1 MGSGSH
7 GEPMGWSYGVRDA
20 TGGGWGRG
28 ATCRVPRDP
37 PGHGPPPRSDATSCP
52 YLRPYSHG
60 GRAGAAR
67 PYGILWG
74 GPRGDPK
81 SDGRRWVTGWGGV
94 SMGSLWGLY
103 GVLWVLRGF
112 MGLYGFYGVSIGALW
127 GSIALYGFY
136 GVLWGLYGIYG
147 VQWGFMGSLWGS
159 TGSVGF

>member
-1 MGSGSH
+1 MELWGWGPIGYQWGGVMGSGSH

-81 SDGRRWVTGWGGV
+81 SDGRRWVTGWGG
-94 SMGSLWGLY
+94 SLWGLY
-103 GVLWVLRGF
+103 GVLWVLWGF
-112 MGLYGFYGVSIGALW
+112 MGLYGFYGVSV
-127 GSIALYGFY
+127 GS
-136 GVLWGLYGIYG
+136 
-147 VQWGFMGSLWGS
+147 QWGPIVSLWVPVGSL
-159 TGSVGF
+159 SVPMGL